1 MTSNVTLF
9 SVNAILI
16 LDNDSHRILTKYYQP
31 PHPYP
36 HNQYANVY
44 PTIKEQRAFE
54 KGLFD
59 KTHKQGT
66 DIILFDNHVV
76 VYKEIVDVIIYVVGG
91 LNENETMLYQ
101 VVLAL
106 RDSLEILLKHSMDK
120 RTIIDN
126 YDLVSLAVDETVD
139 DGIILETDPIVISTR
154 VSRPPTTDATINLD
168 LSEQG
173 VCSPFTVL
181 ICCVTMLLTFVLLF

>member
-1 MTSNVTLF
+1 MSQANVTLF
-9 SVNAILI
+9 TVTAVLI
-16 LDNDSHRILTKYYQP
+16 LDNDSHRILTNYYQP

-36 HNQYANVY
+36 HNQYANPY
-44 PTIKEQRAFE
+44 PTIKEQRTFE

-91 LNENETMLYQ
+91 LNENESMLYQ
-101 VVLAL
+101 VLLAL

-139 DGIILETDPIVISTR
+139 DGIILETDPLVVATR
-154 VSRPPTTDATINLD
+154 VSRPPTYDANVNLD

-173 VCSPFTVL
+173 LMNAYQFAKGKIAERL
-181 ICCVTMLLTFVLLF
+181 KQAL

>member
-1 MTSNVTLF
+1 MTSNVSLF
-9 SVNAILI
+9 SINAILI

-36 HNQYANVY
+36 HNQYANAY

-54 KGLFD
+54 KGLFE

-154 VSRPPTTDATINLD
+154 VSRPPTNDATINLD

-173 VCSPFTVL
+173 L
-181 ICCVTMLLTFVLLF
+181 MNAYQLARAKLTERLKQAL

>member
-1 MTSNVTLF
+1 MAHPDITLYT
-9 SVNAILI
+9 VNAVLI
-16 LDNDSHRILTKYYQP
+16 LDSDSHRILTKYYQP

-36 HNQYANVY
+36 HHQYANPY

-76 VYKEIVDVIIYVVGG
+76 VYKEVLDVIIFVVGG

-101 VVLAL
+101 VVSAL
-106 RDSLEILLKHSMDK
+106 RDSLEILLKHSLDK

-154 VSRPPTTDATINLD
+154 VSRPPNYDTSVNNLD

-173 VCSPFTVL
+173 IMSAYQLAKEMVAERFKL
-181 ICCVTMLLTFVLLF
+181 